1 MVMKM
6 KAAVCREYNAPIT
19 IEEVELAPPKTKEVL
34 VKTRYTG
41 FCHSDWS
48 AVAGWLG
55 FPLPLVLGHEA
66 AGIVVDVGSGVTS
79 VEKGDHVVTSWAVSC
94 GTCKQCVS
102 GRENICSTNREFIG
116 AGTLLDGTSRLTDAK
131 GKGLCHQTF
140 VSGFAEYMV
149 VPEQGAI
156 KMRKDL
162 PLDQAC
168 LIGCCVPTGFGA
180 VYNAAGVKPRDSVAV
195 WGMGGIGLNVVQG
208 AKLRG
213 ANPII
218 AVDLEGSK
226 EAIAREFGAT
236 HFINSSK
243 EDPVPRVQ
251 ELTDG
256 GADFVF
262 EAAGEI
268 GSIAQVYW
276 AMGIGGKQI
285 QIGIHSM
292 HDTVP
297 LSLSFTPPHNRDI
310 IGTLYGGVHTH
321 QDLSKIADMIMDG
334 TYINL
339 NKLITKKFKLEQIND
354 VYETMTKRQIIGR
367 WVCAFD

>member
-1 MVMKM
+1 MVMKI
-6 KAAVCREYNAPIT
+6 KAAVCREYNTPIT
-19 IEEVELAPPKTKEVL
+19 IEEVELAPPKEKEVL
-34 VKTRYTG
+34 VKTRFTG

-66 AGIVVDVGSGVTS
+66 AGIVVDVGPGVTS
-79 VEKGDHVVTSWAVSC
+79 VEKGDHIVAIWAVSC

-102 GRENICSTNREFIG
+102 GRENICSTTRDFIG
-116 AGTLLDGTSRLTDAK
+116 MGTLLDGTSRLTDAK
-131 GKGLCHQTF
+131 GKKLCHQTF

-149 VPEQGAI
+149 IPEQGAV
-156 KMRKDL
+156 KMRKDF

-168 LIGCCVPTGFGA
+168 FISCCMPTGFGA
-180 VYNAAGVKPRDSVAV
+180 VYNAAQVKPGNSVAV
-195 WGMGGIGLNVVQG
+195 WGMGGIGLNVVHG

-213 ANPII
+213 ADPII

-226 EAIAREFGAT
+226 ESIAREFGAT

-243 EDPVPRVQ
+243 EDPVPKVQ
-251 ELTDG
+251 ELTGG

-262 EAAGEI
+262 EAAGET
-268 GSIAQVYW
+268 GAIAQAYW

-285 QIGIHSM
+285 QIGIHSI

-321 QDLSKIADMIMDG
+321 QDLPKLADMVMNG
-334 TYINL
+334 SYIDL
-339 NKLITKKFKLEQIND
+339 NKLISKKFRLEQIND
-354 VYETMTKRQIIGR
+354 AFEAMTKRQIIGR
-367 WVCAFD
+367 WVCEFD

>member
-1 MVMKM
+1 MKM
-6 KAAVCREYNAPIT
+6 KAAICREYNTPAT
-19 IEEVELAPPKTKEVL
+19 IEEVELAPPKEKEIL
-34 VKTRYTG
+34 VKTKFTG

-48 AVAGWLG
+48 AAAGWLG

-66 AGIVVDVGSGVTS
+66 AGVVVDVGPGVTS
-79 VEKGDHVVTSWAVSC
+79 VEKGDHVVACWAVSC
-94 GTCKQCVS
+94 GTCKQCLT
-102 GRENICSTNREFIG
+102 GRENICSTNRDFIG
-116 AGTLLDGTSRLTDAK
+116 TGTLLDGTSRLTDAH
-131 GKGLCHQTF
+131 GKTLCHQTF

-149 VPEQGAI
+149 IPEQGAI
-156 KMRKDL
+156 KMRKDF

-180 VYNAAGVKPRDSVAV
+180 VYNAAGVKPGDSVAV
-195 WGMGGIGLNVVQG
+195 WGLGGIGLNVVQG

-218 AVDLEGSK
+218 GVDLEGSK

-243 EDPVPRVQ
+243 EDPVPKVQ

-262 EAAGEI
+262 EAAGET
-268 GSIAQVYW
+268 GSIAQAYW
-276 AMGIGGKQI
+276 GMGIGGKQI

-292 HDTVP
+292 HDTVS

-321 QDLSKIADMIMDG
+321 LDLTKIADMIMDG
-334 TYINL
+334 RYINL

-354 VYETMTKRQIIGR
+354 VFEAMTKRQIIGR
-367 WVCAFD
+367 WVCEFD

>member
-1 MVMKM
+1 
-6 KAAVCREYNAPIT
+6 
-19 IEEVELAPPKTKEVL
+19 
-34 VKTRYTG
+34 
-41 FCHSDWS
+41 
-48 AVAGWLG
+48 
-55 FPLPLVLGHEA
+55 
-66 AGIVVDVGSGVTS
+66 
-79 VEKGDHVVTSWAVSC
+79 
-94 GTCKQCVS
+94 
-102 GRENICSTNREFIG
+102 
-116 AGTLLDGTSRLTDAK
+116 
-131 GKGLCHQTF
+131 
-140 VSGFAEYMV
+140 
-149 VPEQGAI
+149 
-156 KMRKDL
+156 
-162 PLDQAC
+162 
-168 LIGCCVPTGFGA
+168 
-180 VYNAAGVKPRDSVAV
+180 
-195 WGMGGIGLNVVQG
+195 MGGIGLNVVQG

-213 ANPII
+213 ATPII

-243 EDPVPRVQ
+243 EDPVPKVQ
-251 ELTDG
+251 ELTNG

-321 QDLSKIADMIMDG
+321 QDLPKIADMIMDG

-354 VYETMTKRQIIGR
+354 VYGAMTKRQIIGR